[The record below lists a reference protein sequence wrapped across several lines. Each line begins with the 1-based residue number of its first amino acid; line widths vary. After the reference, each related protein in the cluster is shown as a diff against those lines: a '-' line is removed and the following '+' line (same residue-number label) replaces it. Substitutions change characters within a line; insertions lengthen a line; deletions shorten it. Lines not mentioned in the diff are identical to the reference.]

1 MDDNLIRPLAVLDV
15 EVRTCKQNNHQSIA
29 DSADLESDDFFGS
42 DEKEGLFKRTKKG
55 VPKAPAPK
63 SESEDDAVDE
73 NMDFDDF
80 FGSDNQLEEDAPEK
94 EPILEK
100 PKESISDGS
109 YDYSYSYSYSDYS
122 YGYSDYSYSDDEAN
136 MDSES
141 KPKPEENPTAS

>member
-1 MDDNLIRPLAVLDV
+1 
-15 EVRTCKQNNHQSIA
+15 
-29 DSADLESDDFFGS
+29 
-42 DEKEGLFKRTKKG
+42 
-55 VPKAPAPK
+55 
-63 SESEDDAVDE
+63 
-73 NMDFDDF
+73 MDFDDF
-80 FGSDNQLEEDAPEK
+80 FGSENLLEEDAPEK

-122 YGYSDYSYSDDEAN
+122 YSYSDYSDDEAN